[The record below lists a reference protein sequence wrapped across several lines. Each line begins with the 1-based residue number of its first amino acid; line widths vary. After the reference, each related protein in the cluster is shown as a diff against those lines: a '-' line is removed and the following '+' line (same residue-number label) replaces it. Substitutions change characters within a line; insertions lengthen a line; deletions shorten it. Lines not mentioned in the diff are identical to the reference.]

1 MLSAKRVGPIVAGS
15 LVLIVALI
23 VAVRLRRPGIPYHEG
38 RSFYQWAA
46 AVRSPARYSPE
57 DQQKNRDV
65 LRALTPRALP
75 VLIAE
80 LRADRPSFQ
89 EQAATWWNQHLPYPK
104 FRVKSLRQRWHEAAF
119 ALEMVGSEA
128 APYLADLTFIATNNP
143 DFGPEALMAAG
154 PSALPAFSNL
164 LVHAGPPLD
173 DRLVVAFCNA
183 MGAGRV
189 TPDGAAPL
197 IPLFVDALRVG
208 TGGVR
213 THVPTVLGAI
223 RRRPDLCIP
232 VLLVGLDDPDPGF
245 REAVAMALT
254 EFPEAAEALLPR
266 LTQRYDHGPAATR
279 IEVCQTIL
287 RLRPV
292 GDLPQAATLALRAIR
307 DPDEEVRLAGVYA
320 LHRVAPR
327 EDALQVLEECAT
339 DPSPAVREGVFRVIG
354 AYQTNALAF
363 APILR
368 QATND
373 PDPDT
378 RDAAARALKRVLG
391 LPAGIPPRKLDR
403 SSPVPTE

>member
-1 MLSAKRVGPIVAGS
+1 MKRVRLIVAGC
-15 LVLIVALI
+15 LGLILALI
-23 VAVRLRRPGIPYHEG
+23 VAVRLRGPGIPYHEG

-57 DQQKNRDV
+57 DQRKNREV

-104 FRVKSLRQRWHEAAF
+104 FRVNSLRERWFEAAF

-128 APYLADLTFIATNNP
+128 APYLADLTFIATHNP

-154 PSALPAFSNL
+154 PPALPAFSNL
-164 LVHAGPPLD
+164 LVHAGPPFD
-173 DRLVVAFCNA
+173 DRLTIAFCNA
-183 MGAGRV
+183 LGAERI
-189 TPDGAAPL
+189 TPDDAAPL
-197 IPLFVDALRVG
+197 IPLFVEALRAG
-208 TGGVR
+208 PGRVR
-213 THVPTVLGAI
+213 MLAPIVLGAI
-223 RRRPDLCIP
+223 HRRPDLCIP
-232 VLLVGLDDPDPGF
+232 ALLPGLEDPDPGF
-245 REAVAMALT
+245 REAAAHALA

-266 LTQRYDHGPAATR
+266 LTERYERGPAASR

-292 GDLPQAATLALRAIR
+292 GDLPQAVPLALRALQ
-307 DPDEEVRLAGVYA
+307 DPDEDLRLAGVYA
-320 LHRVAPR
+320 LRHAAPR
-327 EDALQVLEECAT
+327 DHALETLRSHAT
-339 DPSPAVREGVFRVIG
+339 DPSPAVREGVFKAIG
-354 AYQTNALAF
+354 AYETSALAF

-378 RDAAARALKRVLG
+378 RDAAHRALKRVLG
-391 LPAGIPPRKLDR
+391 LPAGIPARRLDR
-403 SSPVPTE
+403 SGPVPAE